1 MYSLVTK
8 VTCFTAWQNG
18 DKRKKNAVLLPVKY
32 FVPPWKGAKSSRN
45 VEVALSPW
53 IANELFFFNRI
64 ICSHNYHFRLEKKK
78 KKGAKTP
85 QMLVPCLADVYGQHQ
100 SDQSITGVETV
111 LSRRIRLACS
121 QFPEGNVLCQAVL
134 FGNMMAVSATLNLS
148 FPLLPSAL
156 GLGAKISLEPLLL
169 VDSFSFI

>member
-64 ICSHNYHFRLEKKK
+64 ICSHNYRFRLEKKK
-78 KKGAKTP
+78 KKRCKNSPDASALPCWCVWAAPIWPEHHGSWDRVVQKNQAGMFPIPRGKR
-85 QMLVPCLADVYGQHQ
+85 LVPSCVVWKHDG
-100 SDQSITGVETV
+100 GVSNTEPF
-111 LSRRIRLACS
+111 LST
-121 QFPEGNVLCQAVL
+121 
-134 FGNMMAVSATLNLS
+134 ATLCPWS
-148 FPLLPSAL
+148 WC
-156 GLGAKISLEPLLL
+156 
-169 VDSFSFI
+169 